1 MAEVFTLDINF
12 DDVANLNS
20 SIESTKNILE
30 ELKTQNK
37 INGYYIMRYINE
49 QEIFLGIKIL
59 FDGSKQKE
67 SILPEIKTKL
77 SNITGYKDIRQENSE
92 NGITNNLSL
101 ICSISMEFRNKIW
114 ELLGRKPTDE
124 EFIYIIH
131 YLANPLLLGND
142 DELRIFEQRIK
153 QLKGER

>member
-12 DDVANLNS
+12 DNVQNLNS
-20 SIESTKNILE
+20 SVEGIKIILE
-30 ELKTQNK
+30 KLKTQNK
-37 INGYYIMRYINE
+37 INGYYLMRYING
-49 QEIFLGIKIL
+49 QELFLSIKIL
-59 FDGSKQKE
+59 FNGSEQKYDT
-67 SILPEIKTKL
+67 LLEIKNKL
-77 SNITGYKDIRQENSE
+77 QNIAGYKDIRQEKSE
-92 NGITNNLSL
+92 GNANNLSL

>member
-12 DDVANLNS
+12 DNVENLNGS
-20 SIESTKNILE
+20 VENTKLILE

-37 INGYYIMRYINE
+37 ITGYYIMRYVNG
-49 QEIFLGIKIL
+49 QEIFLGVKIL
-59 FDGSKQKE
+59 FNGSEQKDNTL
-67 SILPEIKTKL
+67 SEIKDKL
-77 SNITGYKDIRQENSE
+77 QNITGYKDIKQEKSE
-92 NGITNNLSL
+92 GNTNNLSL